1 MKWTSNVRGSTSD
14 VYSFPFT
21 VMVKVTLLGATMVS
35 AIPRLAPFFIQPRAA
50 PSRHEKIA
58 DGG

>member
-1 MKWTSNVRGSTSD
+1 

-21 VMVKVTLLGATMVS
+21 VMVTVTLLGATMVS

-50 PSRHEKIA
+50 PSRHEKFA